1 LSSPGSNQLAASVAT
16 GELARQ
22 GWARLPSLVGGS
34 VASFGGV
41 CWQTDAR
48 LSEGFTRPDGRRYHP
63 ESVARARR
71 QLRDAGIITSDRVFV
86 GGKIPSLKAKFRSA
100 RGTTVKTFN
109 WRAIEQ
115 KNPFGRHE
123 RRIKR
128 QEQARVSREAGELR
142 APAPRYVAARAIV
155 DPVRIPTP
163 LPDPEFERIIGE
175 LQTLSARRQAREMAG
190 AGAGQV
196 AGCALAPERPPPE

>member
-1 LSSPGSNQLAASVAT
+1 MAFAGRLTRGLAKASRAPTVA
-16 GELARQ
+16 AI
-22 GWARLPSLVGGS
+22 
-34 VASFGGV
+34 
-41 CWQTDAR
+41 
-48 LSEGFTRPDGRRYHP
+48 TR
-63 ESVARARR
+63 S
-71 QLRDAGIITSDRVFV
+71 QLRELGASCATRGIITSDRVFV

-100 RGTTVKTFN
+100 RGTTVKAFN

-115 KNPFGRHE
+115 KNPFSRHE

-155 DPVRIPTP
+155 DPVRVPAP